1 MSTISGFSQ
10 RVGTAVIAGGVV
22 GDHKV
27 SGNLKPT
34 DTLLSVLQL
43 AEGTPPTGTDRTAE
57 FSIHATKGGVITNT
71 TTNTSGGWLLVAWA
85 STE

>member
-1 MSTISGFSQ
+1 MPTISGFAR
-10 RVGTAVIAGGVV
+10 RVGSALIPGGVV
-22 GDHKV
+22 GQQKV
-27 SGNLKPT
+27 PGNLKPT
-34 DTLLSVLQL
+34 DTLLSVLHVS
-43 AEGTPPTGTDRTAE
+43 EGSPPTAVNRTAE

>member
-1 MSTISGFSQ
+1 MTTISGFSQ
-10 RVGTAVIAGGVV
+10 RVGRALIPGGVV
-22 GDHKV
+22 GEHKV
-27 SGNLKPT
+27 PGNLKPT
-34 DTLLSVLQL
+34 DTLLSVVQI
-43 AEGTPPTGTDRTAE
+43 AAGPPPTGTDRTAE